1 MPKPSPPRQNRM
13 PISSSL
19 CPSIEPLKKLTED
32 RSGSFS
38 DASPPA
44 DSGWAKAETAPTV
57 SSAATAEIF
66 VAMRREITAAVA
78 SQLVIRSSELNGFR
92 NSNVFRFVIQTQS
105 PALQQR
111 LASRIRFL
119 ASIHPGQYS
128 CCCSKALWRYR
139 WHHKRA
145 VRPFPQQSSHIPTRS
160 RSRFH

>member
-66 VAMRREITAAVA
+66 VAMRREITAAAA
-78 SQLVIRSSELNGFR
+78 SQLVIRCSELNGFR
-92 NSNVFRFVIQTQS
+92 YSHVFRCLLQSQS
-105 PALQQR
+105 PD
-111 LASRIRFL
+111 
-119 ASIHPGQYS
+119 P
-128 CCCSKALWRYR
+128 
-139 WHHKRA
+139 
-145 VRPFPQQSSHIPTRS
+145 RPEHAKTPVGRGRKSAP
-160 RSRFH
+160 